1 MEDKGYMKTVDI
13 VTSAFNEEECLSELF
28 KRIDEVFATETQ
40 YDYRIIIADN
50 SSSDNTWKII
60 SEAAKIN
67 TKIYANRMSRTF
79 SFDAALR
86 SGIDHSTSDVVVIM
100 TSDLQDPPE
109 VIPQLLRKYEEG
121 FEQVLVKITSRETVP
136 FFRRI
141 LSSVFYKLA
150 HRMTDGLLPE
160 SVSDFRLLSRNAYRN
175 ISAMRESHSFVRG
188 LGAWVGFNTAT
199 IEIQR
204 PPRFAGESKFMEFSL
219 IAAITMSFRS
229 LLAFSAAPLL
239 WISFLGIFLSAFFFL
254 AVVVLSIIWLTAGV
268 PFAGFGSLVGLI
280 GLGFSLIMLTLGIIA
295 QYIGLIYE
303 EVKRR
308 PVYII
313 AESINPLT

>member
-1 MEDKGYMKTVDI
+1 MKSVDI
-13 VTSAFNEEECLSELF
+13 VTSAFNEEECLPELF
-28 KRIDEVFATETQ
+28 RRIDEVFKLETN
-40 YDYRIIIADN
+40 YVYRIIVADN
-50 SSSDNTWKII
+50 SSSDNTWEII
-60 SEAAKIN
+60 TEAAKGN
-67 TKIYANRMSRTF
+67 SKISANRMSRTF

-141 LSSVFYKLA
+141 LSAVFYRLA
-150 HRMTDGLLPE
+150 HRMTAGLLPE
-160 SVSDFRLLSRNAYRN
+160 SVSDFRLLSRNAYRS
-175 ISAMRESHSFVRG
+175 ISSMRESHSFVRG
-188 LGAWVGFNTAT
+188 LGAWVGFKTTT

-204 PPRFAGESKFMEFSL
+204 PPRFAGESKFLKFSL

-229 LLAFSAAPLL
+229 LLAYSAAPLL
-239 WISFLGIFLSAFFFL
+239 WISFLGLFLSAFFFL
-254 AVVVLSIIWLTAGV
+254 AVIVLSIIWLTAGV

-308 PVYII
+308 PIYVI
-313 AESINPLT
+313 AESINPLV